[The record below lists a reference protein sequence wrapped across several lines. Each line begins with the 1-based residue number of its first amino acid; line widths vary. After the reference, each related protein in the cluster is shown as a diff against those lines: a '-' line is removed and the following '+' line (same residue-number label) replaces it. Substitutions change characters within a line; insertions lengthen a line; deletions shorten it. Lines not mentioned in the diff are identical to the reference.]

1 MFATALHLLLL
12 VRALPS
18 SALRISPAARCPTRT
33 ACNSPRTPCILASD
47 AAGDAAEL
55 EDPSLPAPSADDLEC
70 EARVVTELKD
80 TVNNASLPDRFMM
93 AMRAMRGE
101 FSPSS
106 GDTERDDGQILEAM
120 VDFPAD
126 IDLKVVSQSLPAAEQ
141 QELVR
146 QLGEVVAALGPSAA
160 EPKVT
165 PRPGD
170 RISIAVTLPKV
181 PSAAALA
188 ELRAGMLAD
197 ERVKFVF

>member
-1 MFATALHLLLL
+1 MFAAALHLLLL
-12 VRALPS
+12 VLALPS

-55 EDPSLPAPSADDLEC
+55 EDPSLSADDLEC

-106 GDTERDDGQILEAM
+106 GDTERDDGKILEAM

>member
-1 MFATALHLLLL
+1 MFAAALHLLLL
-12 VRALPS
+12 VLALPS

-33 ACNSPRTPCILASD
+33 ACNSPRTPCILAS

-55 EDPSLPAPSADDLEC
+55 EDPSLSADDLEC

>member
-1 MFATALHLLLL
+1 MVATLLL
-12 VRALPS
+12 VALPS
-18 SALRISPAARCPTRT
+18 ILGLRIAPAAARRPMRA
-33 ACNSPRTPCILASD
+33 ACIFASAD
-47 AAGDAAEL
+47 EL
-55 EDPSLPAPSADDLEC
+55 EDPSLASADDMEC

-120 VDFPAD
+120 VDVPAD

>member
-1 MFATALHLLLL
+1 MCAAALHLLLL
-12 VRALPS
+12 VLALPS

-33 ACNSPRTPCILASD
+33 ACNLPRTPCILASD

-55 EDPSLPAPSADDLEC
+55 EDPSLSADDMEC

>member
-1 MFATALHLLLL
+1 MFAAALHLLLL
-12 VRALPS
+12 VLALPS
-18 SALRISPAARCPTRT
+18 SALRISPAARCPTRA

-55 EDPSLPAPSADDLEC
+55 EDPSLSADDMEC

>member
-1 MFATALHLLLL
+1 MFAAALHLLLL
-12 VRALPS
+12 VLALPS

-33 ACNSPRTPCILASD
+33 ACNSPRTPCILAS
-47 AAGDAAEL
+47 AAGAAAEL
-55 EDPSLPAPSADDLEC
+55 EDPSLSADDMEC

>member
-1 MFATALHLLLL
+1 MFAAALHLLLL
-12 VRALPS
+12 VLALPS
-18 SALRISPAARCPTRT
+18 SALRILPAARCLTRT
-33 ACNSPRTPCILASD
+33 ACNLPRTPCILASD

-55 EDPSLPAPSADDLEC
+55 EDPSLSADDMEC

>member
-1 MFATALHLLLL
+1 MFAAALHLLLL
-12 VRALPS
+12 VLALPS

-33 ACNSPRTPCILASD
+33 ACNLPRTPCILASD

-55 EDPSLPAPSADDLEC
+55 EDPSLSADDMEC

>member
-1 MFATALHLLLL
+1 MFAALHLLLL
-12 VRALPS
+12 VLALPS

-33 ACNSPRTPCILASD
+33 ACNSPRTPCVLASD

-55 EDPSLPAPSADDLEC
+55 EDPSLASADDMEC

-93 AMRAMRGE
+93 AMRAMRGV
-101 FSPSS
+101 FSPAR

>member
-1 MFATALHLLLL
+1 
-12 VRALPS
+12 
-18 SALRISPAARCPTRT
+18 
-33 ACNSPRTPCILASD
+33 
-47 AAGDAAEL
+47 
-55 EDPSLPAPSADDLEC
+55 
-70 EARVVTELKD
+70 
-80 TVNNASLPDRFMM
+80 
-93 AMRAMRGE
+93 MRGE

-181 PSAAALA
+181 PSAAAG
-188 ELRAGMLAD
+188 RAARRHAGRRAR
-197 ERVKFVF
+197 EIRVFEGALLFF

>member
-1 MFATALHLLLL
+1 MPGMRQEAQAGQLEEL
-12 VRALPS
+12 RA
-18 SALRISPAARCPTRT
+18 AHAA
-33 ACNSPRTPCILASD
+33 ASTQEQQPMRD
-47 AAGDAAEL
+47 AHAAEL
-55 EDPSLPAPSADDLEC
+55 EDPSLSADDMEC

-141 QELVR
+141 QDPL
-146 QLGEVVAALGPSAA
+146 
-160 EPKVT
+160 
-165 PRPGD
+165 
-170 RISIAVTLPKV
+170 
-181 PSAAALA
+181 LA
-188 ELRAGMLAD
+188 SG
-197 ERVKFVF
+197 

>member
-1 MFATALHLLLL
+1 MFAAALHLLLL
-12 VRALPS
+12 VLALPS
-18 SALRISPAARCPTRT
+18 SALRIAPAARCPTRT

-55 EDPSLPAPSADDLEC
+55 EDPSLSADDLEC

>member
-1 MFATALHLLLL
+1 MFAAALHLLLL
-12 VRALPS
+12 VLALPS
-18 SALRISPAARCPTRT
+18 SALRILPAARCLTRT
-33 ACNSPRTPCILASD
+33 ACNLPRTPCILASD
-47 AAGDAAEL
+47 VAGDAAEL
-55 EDPSLPAPSADDLEC
+55 EDPSLPADDMEC

-160 EPKVT
+160 APKVT

>member
-1 MFATALHLLLL
+1 MFAAALHLLLL
-12 VRALPS
+12 VLALPS

-55 EDPSLPAPSADDLEC
+55 EDPNLSADDMEC